1 MAASVF
7 LFVFMLICVS
17 ESIFFCI
24 FAAPNIIEIMRKTTI
39 IMTLAVVLAA
49 ACGSHER
56 HVPAD
61 DETIGQHK
69 SLPGDSMLYGL
80 ACDGCS
86 DSVLVLLPYGA
97 ENLDTFDII
106 DAFQQHRIYGMP
118 HVGDEI
124 AVIVNPQDSE
134 EVLTVVNLETLKGTW
149 CYMVTPTLRHA
160 NDMPERM
167 RRRMTTGM
175 HDSVRRQ
182 LFAPREYVLRLKRDY
197 TAMASGG
204 GHGTSAN
211 NMSPVAFPPV
221 RHYTEWHLYNGRLV
235 LKADTIKGLTTEGAE
250 PVVDTAEICLLMR
263 DSLVLRFADGERCY
277 YRQRQTASE

>member
-1 MAASVF
+1 MKKIIYFMA
-7 LFVFMLICVS
+7 L
-17 ESIFFCI
+17 
-24 FAAPNIIEIMRKTTI
+24 AALLT
-39 IMTLAVVLAA
+39 A
-49 ACGSHER
+49 ACGRQTPKE
-56 HVPAD
+56 ATG
-61 DETIGQHK
+61 ETIGQREN
-69 SLPGDSMLYGL
+69 LPGDSTLYGL

-86 DSVLVLLPYGA
+86 DSLLVLLPYGA